1 MRIIYLIFILFLMY
15 FTKSLNWS
23 NNPGMEMALFFGFM
37 IIGAFYFSKL
47 LTKTNLPK
55 VTLYTIFGIIIGPF
69 ILKLSVPSVIANLK
83 FIDNFTLIII
93 ALMAGSELD
102 LKFMKKEIKQV
113 LSIVF
118 LQIIFIF
125 IAIFLTILFFGK
137 HLLPFI
143 ATISQSLIIKIA
155 IIMGLVGIAKS
166 PLTTIAV
173 IDETKAKGPFTEF
186 LLGIVII
193 KDILMLLLFPIIFM
207 FLGTG
212 SSAAPLSILLEIFI
226 SFLVGLLSGIIIK
239 YYMKKINLFLPLF
252 LFILSFF
259 IIESK
264 GLLHYDLLLV
274 AIVTGFY
281 MRNFTNVSEQ
291 FSKNIKSL
299 AFFVFVVFFTIN
311 GILLDLPI
319 LKSGWISA
327 VILLVIILIFNQL
340 GIYIPAKLNSK
351 RDPVTSQKL
360 IKYAWTAFINKS
372 GLSIAI
378 AIMVENLFPTIGT
391 QLRTMIITMVIITD
405 FIGPALFKW
414 AIIKTGEGKIEN

>member
-1 MRIIYLIFILFLMY
+1 MRVLYLLFILFLMY
-15 FTKSLNWS
+15 FTKNLNWS
-23 NNPGMEMALFFGFM
+23 NNPGMEMSLFFGFM

-47 LTKTNLPK
+47 LSKTNLPK

-69 ILKLSVPSVIANLK
+69 ILKFSVPEVISNLK

-102 LKFMKKEIKQV
+102 LKFIKKEIKQV
-113 LSIVF
+113 LSITF

-125 IAIFLTILFFGK
+125 VAVFLTILFFGK

-143 ATISQSLIIKIA
+143 ADASQPLIIKVA

-173 IDETKAKGPFTEF
+173 IDETKAKGPFTEI

-193 KDILMLLLFPIIFM
+193 KDVLMLLLFPIIFM
-207 FLGTG
+207 IIGTG
-212 SSAAPLSILLEIFI
+212 SSIAPLSILLEIVV
-226 SFLVGLLSGIIIK
+226 SFLVGLLLGIIIK
-239 YYMKKINLFLPLF
+239 YYMKKIDLFLPLF

-259 IIESK
+259 VIEFE
-264 GLLHYDLLLV
+264 GMFHYDLLLV
-274 AIVTGFY
+274 AIITGFY
-281 MRNFTNVSEQ
+281 MRNFTDVSEQ

-299 AFFVFVVFFTIN
+299 AFFVFIVFFTIN

-319 LKSGWISA
+319 LKQGWLSA
-327 VILLVIILIFNQL
+327 FILLAIILIFNQL
-340 GIYIPAKLNSK
+340 GIYFPAKLNRK
-351 RDPVTSQKL
+351 RDPETSQKL
-360 IKYAWTAFINKS
+360 IKFAWTAFINKS

-378 AIMVENLFPTIGT
+378 AIMVENFFPTIGT

-414 AIIKTGEGKIEN
+414 AIVRTGEGKIEN